1 MRRMGI
7 LAMLVLLFGFG
18 VALADDDSGMCSVE
32 DWRYTHTPGLRMVT
46 IEGTTTCKEG
56 RISIRAYDTSDGSSK
71 FMGVDD
77 SHVNGF
83 IFEAHIT
90 AIYEKPASMDIK
102 YSIEVE

>member
-32 DWRYTHTPGLRMVT
+32 DWRYTHTPGLRVVT

-71 FMGVDD
+71 FMGVDA
-77 SHVNGF
+77 SLVSGF
-83 IFEAHIT
+83 IFQSHM
-90 AIYEKPASMDIK
+90 SLLQN
-102 YSIEVE
+102 S